1 MRRGIVSMALMAAT
15 VPALSG
21 CGFADIRSPVPEFMR
36 AKASEPPLE
45 VPPDVRQLVRERLD
59 FVFVA
64 ASLPQRVRVSPP
76 RREVSG
82 SGWTSCVAAEVT
94 SAVGK
99 PLGTQTYRIIV
110 SGGVIMDRRRS
121 EPGDTCASESYE
133 PV

>member
-1 MRRGIVSMALMAAT
+1 
-15 VPALSG
+15 
-21 CGFADIRSPVPEFMR
+21 MR
-36 AKASEPPLE
+36 AKATEPTPE
-45 VPPDVRQLVRERLD
+45 VPPDVRRLVREKLD
-59 FVFVA
+59 SVFVA

-82 SGWTSCVAAEVT
+82 LGWTACVAAEVN

-110 SGGVIMDRRRS
+110 SGGVITDRRRS
-121 EPGDTCASESYE
+121 EAGDICAAESYE